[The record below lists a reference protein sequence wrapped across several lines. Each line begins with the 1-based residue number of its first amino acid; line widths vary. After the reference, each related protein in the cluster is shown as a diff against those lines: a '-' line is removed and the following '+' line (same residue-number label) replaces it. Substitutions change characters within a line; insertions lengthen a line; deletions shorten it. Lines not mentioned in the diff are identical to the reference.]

1 MSVQLAETSLVKSNN
16 LCKNGVL
23 DGLVVR
29 CRSSFG
35 VALGD
40 DGRVVGY
47 YLA

>member
-1 MSVQLAETSLVKSNN
+1 MSVQLAETSLVESDD
-16 LCKNGVL
+16 LGENGVL